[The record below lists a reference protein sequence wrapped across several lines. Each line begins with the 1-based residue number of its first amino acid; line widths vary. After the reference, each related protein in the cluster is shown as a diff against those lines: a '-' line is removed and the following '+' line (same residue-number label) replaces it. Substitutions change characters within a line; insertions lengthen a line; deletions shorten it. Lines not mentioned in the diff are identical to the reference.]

1 MSTSPSPQRP
11 EGFASRLKFRNPTRA
26 LTMSARP
33 ASPST
38 TGPGSRPTPS
48 RSSTR
53 DSSTPPPISR
63 RSSMIPAAFQRRA
76 SAAAAPSS
84 TKASS
89 KAPSSEAVNELG
101 AKTTEPSTTTEQ
113 AATEQAPTEAPKEDT
128 SADVSGHARALS
140 GSTVDT
146 EPPMTPPPTQTAEP
160 MSIPKSDDPMS
171 DSPHD
176 GASISSSRS
185 PSRLRRRASNLSR
198 HSVSGSLRRLSL
210 LGPASPPQAETAP
223 VHAQGEMQK
232 SLSKSPSLSSLRRH
246 ATSPEP
252 DAIKAAEATSTPEPA
267 SEVEEPQPAP
277 QPTSEPAPVPAP
289 EPASEPEVTQPA
301 VPQTE
306 ALPTVIEAPKSESQP
321 EVQPAVVSTPK
332 EATPAPSVKAPSSA
346 EASAPKPVEPKTP
359 VKPLMSRSASRS
371 SLTRSPTPDRPEP
384 KRRGTLANWA
394 RKSLDRRPSL
404 SGSPAPS
411 SSALARPASRGP
423 VDDDSDTDS
432 VKERERKWGTGLPV
446 PNPPTP
452 KKSEDGL
459 KRRFSLGRRQSESTK
474 SPNES
479 SSEAEKKPNW
489 GSKMLRA
496 VTKTKKEKEKGDGS
510 SITPEQSSLDVA
522 TETVESPPSLV
533 IPDRSYDQRPLSAI
547 VESPAV
553 PLNPYTLAGPAQ
565 SPEQV
570 LAAPIPAVSMD
581 SPVVVQAETTS
592 PEMSPVMVNLNSDT
606 SGIDSGVENLQALT
620 AVAPE
625 VQSAVVEEPEPVV
638 EEPEPVV
645 EAPEPVVEE
654 PEPVTEVEHP
664 KDDTPA
670 PVEEIQ
676 ETPVVVEEVAAPEA
690 GTSTPPVGEAAVTSA
705 PPENLLSPMSPNSPA
720 SSPWDPATER
730 EIARARSPRQSNG
743 GPSTSTSNRRGS
755 PAPSIIGVKRKHPDE
770 PTEVGKSR
778 VRYLPDW
785 AVSPA
790 IQLAVTLSIVLP
802 RRKRDVANPSNR
814 KRSGWWPLRRGTRTD
829 ISRTNAIRGV
839 NEEMTVASKSWVVP
853 AAVRTTA
860 KVVTAP
866 ARRGDIEWGPVDET
880 DDEDTEDEPRRF
892 EFSSSPSPEPDFG
905 TPPIT

>member
-11 EGFASRLKFRNPTRA
+11 EGLASRLKFRNPTRA
-26 LTMSARP
+26 FTMSAPRP

-38 TGPGSRPTPS
+38 TGPGGRTTLS
-48 RSSTR
+48 RSNTR
-53 DSSTPPPISR
+53 DSSTPPPSSR
-63 RSSMIPAAFQRRA
+63 RSSIIPAAFQRRA

-113 AATEQAPTEAPKEDT
+113 ATAEQAPTEAPKEDT

-140 GSTVDT
+140 GSTVET

-176 GASISSSRS
+176 GASIASSRS
-185 PSRLRRRASNLSR
+185 PSRLRRQVSNLSR
-198 HSVSGSLRRLSL
+198 HSVSGSIRRLSL
-210 LGPASPPQAETAP
+210 LGPASPPQVETAP
-223 VHAQGEMQK
+223 VHVQGEMQK
-232 SLSKSPSLSSLRRH
+232 SLSRSPSISSLRRH

-252 DAIKAAEATSTPEPA
+252 IATKATEATSTPEPA
-267 SEVEEPQPAP
+267 SEVEEPQPVP
-277 QPTSEPAPVPAP
+277 QPTSESASAPAP
-289 EPASEPEVTQPA
+289 EPASEPEVTQSA

-306 ALPTVIEAPKSESQP
+306 ALPTATEAPKPEPQP
-321 EVQPAVVSTPK
+321 EVQPAVISTPK

-346 EASAPKPVEPKTP
+346 EASAPKPAEPQTP
-359 VKPLMSRSASRS
+359 VKPLMSRSTSKS
-371 SLTRSPTPDRPEP
+371 SLARSPTPDKPEP

-394 RKSLDRRPSL
+394 RKSLDRRPSV
-404 SGSPAPS
+404 SGSPGPS
-411 SSALARPASRGP
+411 TSALARPASRGP
-423 VDDDSDTDS
+423 VDDDSDTGS

-452 KKSEDGL
+452 KKSEDNI
-459 KRRFSLGRRQSESTK
+459 KRRFSIGRRQSESTK

-479 SSEAEKKPNW
+479 SSETEKKSNW

-496 VTKTKKEKEKGDGS
+496 VSVSKTKKEKEKGDAS

-522 TETVESPPSLV
+522 TEPAESRPSLM
-533 IPDRSYDQRPLSAI
+533 IPDRAYDQRPLSAI

-553 PLNPYTLAGPAQ
+553 ALNPHMLVGPAQ

-570 LAAPIPAVSMD
+570 LAAPVPAVTD
-581 SPVVVQAETTS
+581 SPVVVKAETTS
-592 PEMSPVMVNLNSDT
+592 PEMSPVMVTLDSDT
-606 SGIDSGVENLQALT
+606 SGIDSAVESLPTLA
-620 AVAPE
+620 AVAAE
-625 VQSAVVEEPEPVV
+625 VQPTTGPTVVEEPEPV
-638 EEPEPVV
+638 
-645 EAPEPVVEE
+645 A
-654 PEPVTEVEHP
+654 EVEQP
-664 KDDTPA
+664 KDDAPA
-670 PVEEIQ
+670 PAEEIQ
-676 ETPVVVEEVAAPEA
+676 ETTAVVEEVAAPEA
-690 GTSTPPVGEAAVTSA
+690 GTSTPPVAEAAATSA
-705 PPENLLSPMSPNSPA
+705 PPENLMSPMSPNSPA
-720 SSPWDPATER
+720 STPWDPTTER

-743 GPSTSTSNRRGS
+743 GPSTSNRRGS
-755 PAPSIIGVKRKHPDE
+755 PAPSIIGVKRKQPDE
-770 PTEVGKSR
+770 PAEVGKSR
-778 VRYLPDW
+778 VRYLPVSLKVDGHVDW

-829 ISRTNAIRGV
+829 ITRTNAIRGV
-839 NEEMTVASKSWVVP
+839 NEEVPVVSKSWVVP

-866 ARRGDIEWGPVDET
+866 ARRGDIEWGPVSEM
-880 DDEDTEDEPRRF
+880 DDEDTEDEPLHQF
-892 EFSSSPSPEPDFG
+892 EFSLSPSPEPDLEC
-905 TPPIT
+905 PR